1 MIRRSRLPRRGL
13 LTLLVL
19 LILCGCTQRAEPQL
33 SPEPEAPQALS
44 WDALEYERSL
54 ELLYAEQF
62 SVEYYTNG
70 YQKIAIGD
78 GNRYLVVPEGAEVPS
93 GVPEE
98 GSVLRQ
104 PLDSI

>member
-78 GNRYLVVPEGAEVPS
+78 GNRYLVVP
-93 GVPEE
+93 
-98 GSVLRQ
+98 
-104 PLDSI
+104 